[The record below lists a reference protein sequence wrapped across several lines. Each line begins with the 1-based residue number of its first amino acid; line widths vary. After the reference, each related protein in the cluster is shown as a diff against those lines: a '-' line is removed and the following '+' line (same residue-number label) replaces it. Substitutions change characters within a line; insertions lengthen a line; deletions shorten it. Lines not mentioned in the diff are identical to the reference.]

1 MFTNFR
7 NSAVLTV
14 LIVLVNVAAAAAQA
28 RVGTRA
34 QGMAG
39 AFVAVA
45 DDATA
50 VYWNPA
56 GIATGAFV
64 SAVADFGAERDQKSA
79 FVGVSATAFGLA
91 YYRAEA
97 YGTRVSATAVTSVPG
112 REEVGHSVHAL
123 TTSVAGVS
131 VVQSLSE
138 HVVVGATPK
147 LMRAVMMDASSTRGD
162 VDAGAMFYASR
173 VRVGVVAHNLTAP
186 EFNGLA
192 LKREVRAG
200 AAVGSGWTG
209 ASRVIV
215 SADADLNSR
224 PAPDGER
231 RDIAGGVETWWLNQR
246 LAVRGGVSRS
256 TIGEGRAAVAA
267 GMSAGLKPGVL
278 LEAHVTRGDRM
289 QRSWSVGAR
298 MSF

>member
-7 NSAVLTV
+7 NSSVLAVLII
-14 LIVLVNVAAAAAQA
+14 LMNVAGASAQA
-28 RVGTRA
+28 PIGTRA

-64 SAVADFGAERDQKSA
+64 SAVADLGAQHGEKTG
-79 FVGVSATAFGLA
+79 FVGLSATAFGLA

-97 YGTRVSATAVTSVPG
+97 YGTGVSETAVTGAQG

-131 VVQSLSE
+131 VLQSLSE
-138 HVVVGATPK
+138 HVVVGVTPK
-147 LMRAVMMDASSTRGD
+147 LMRGAARDVTSTKGD

-173 VRVGVVAHNLTAP
+173 VRLGVVAHNLTTP
-186 EFNGLA
+186 EFNGIE

-209 ASRVIV
+209 VSRVIV
-215 SADADLNSR
+215 SADADLNAR
-224 PAPDGER
+224 VAPDGDR
-231 RDIAGGVETWWLNQR
+231 RDIAGGVETWWMDQR

-256 TIGEGRAAVAA
+256 TIGEARAAVAV
-267 GMSAGLKPGVL
+267 GISAGLKPGVL